1 MKFRY
6 LSQSD
11 YKKILNFYNIP
22 LHKNKRIRKK
32 MAENILAEKLCK
44 CIKKITKQRAK
55 KLPVYK
61 NTRKKKNISLTQLE
75 KDSIGI
81 CRNSVISKKGLINFS
96 FTCKKK
102 PQLRSK
108 KGKTVKLGKK

>member
-61 NTRKKKNISLTQLE
+61 NTRKKKKYITNTIR
-75 KDSIGI
+75 K
-81 CRNSVISKKGLINFS
+81 RFY
-96 FTCKKK
+96 
-102 PQLRSK
+102 RHM
-108 KGKTVKLGKK
+108 